1 MNAFGLN
8 LNLKVNYWFKYK
20 VVKLKIKL
28 NSAWS
33 GRDGNFSHLQ
43 TSMYEFFN
51 WPKFFSV

>member
-8 LNLKVNYWFKYK
+8 LNLKVNYWFKNK
-20 VVKLKIKL
+20 VVELKIKL

-43 TSMYEFFN
+43 TSMYELFN
-51 WPKFFSV
+51 LPKFFSV